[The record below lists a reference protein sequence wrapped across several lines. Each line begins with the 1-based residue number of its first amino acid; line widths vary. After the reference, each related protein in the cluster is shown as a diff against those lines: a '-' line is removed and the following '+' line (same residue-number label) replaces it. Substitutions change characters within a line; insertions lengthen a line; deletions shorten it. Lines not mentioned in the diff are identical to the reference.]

1 MLKTSVLAACALFVL
16 TVQSSYAEMDHM
28 KDMDKHMK
36 EHMGGQMQEK
46 GQMNEKSQ
54 KQEKS
59 QRQDGAAITA
69 EAQAEGVTAKVTY
82 NNPGQATPV
91 FNVVLDTHS
100 AELDQY
106 KFEDIVVLRDQAGK
120 EHKPAVT
127 SSKGSG
133 HHREATLEFK
143 GAQLSG
149 ADYIELVI
157 KGVAGVPERVFKFDL
172 TEGIKRSI

>member
-1 MLKTSVLAACALFVL
+1 MSRMFILAASAVL
-16 TVQSSYAEMDHM
+16 VLSAQPSLAEMDM

-36 EHMGGQMQEK
+36 EHMGGQTMQEK

-59 QRQDGAAITA
+59 QRQDGAAITT
-69 EAQAEGVTAKVTY
+69 EAQAAGVTAKVTY
-82 NNPGQATPV
+82 NNPGAAIPV

-106 KFEDIVVLRDQAGK
+106 RFEEIVVLRDQAGK
-120 EHKPAVT
+120 EHKPQLT

-143 GAQLSG
+143 DAQLTG
-149 ADYIELVI
+149 ADYVELVI
-157 KGVAGVPERVFKFDL
+157 KGVAGVSERVLKFDL
-172 TEGIKRSI
+172 TEGVKKSI

>member
-1 MLKTSVLAACALFVL
+1 MLRMSAITVLGVLFLSV
-16 TVQSSYAEMDHM
+16 QPSIAEMDHM

-36 EHMGGQMQEK
+36 EHMGGQMQDK
-46 GQMNEKSQ
+46 GQAQQNG
-54 KQEKS
+54 
-59 QRQDGAAITA
+59 RQMQDSTAITI
-69 EAQAEGVTAKVTY
+69 EAQAAEVTAKVTY
-82 NNPGQATPV
+82 SNPGASIPV

-106 KFEDIVVLRDQAGK
+106 RFEDIVVLRDQAGN
-120 EHKPAVT
+120 EHKPQLA

-143 GAQLSG
+143 DAQLTG
-149 ADYIELVI
+149 ADYVELVI

-172 TEGIKRSI
+172 TEGVKRSI